1 MRSIFL
7 ASRIFDLMF
16 LRTVSAAASSL
27 SSRWME

>member
-16 LRTVSAAASSL
+16 VRTVSAAAGWL
-27 SSRWME
+27 ASRWR